1 MTMEWETSVG
11 QMWAGRGQGWGSG
24 GAGPAR
30 PAWRVSSGD
39 KRAVRGPRGG
49 GRMAA
54 DLSGLFMPRTRQEKR
69 LMRVP
74 AKGDGEART

>member
-1 MTMEWETSVG
+1 MGEK
-11 QMWAGRGQGWGSG
+11 GQGWGWGGSG
-24 GAGPAR
+24 RAKPG
-30 PAWRVSSGD
+30 WRANSGD

-49 GRMAA
+49 GRTAA

-74 AKGDGEART
+74 GKGDGEAQT